1 MTIKNVVFDVMRE
14 KGVDIAG
21 ILDSNQELFQSQ
33 MEYTSLDGYEAW
45 ICDYC
50 DLLLRGLKDLSGKC
64 YSAVISK
71 AVDYMNQH
79 YGEDITL
86 KSLAEKV
93 NKSASYFSCIF
104 KKEMG
109 VNFNEYLNQVRIKNA
124 MEMLRLPDVVIYEVA
139 EKTGFHDYKYF
150 TKVFRKLCGCSPTE
164 YINHKK

>member
-1 MTIKNVVFDVMRE
+1 
-14 KGVDIAG
+14 
-21 ILDSNQELFQSQ
+21 
-33 MEYTSLDGYEAW
+33 
-45 ICDYC
+45 
-50 DLLLRGLKDLSGKC
+50 
-64 YSAVISK
+64 
-71 AVDYMNQH
+71 MNQH

-150 TKVFRKLCGCSPTE
+150 TKVFRKLRSEERRVGKECTG
-164 YINHKK
+164 